1 LAPDSALAFEAV
13 VAGYGQLT
21 VLNGLSFT
29 APVGQIT
36 TLIGANGAGK
46 STVFKTAFGLVR
58 ARAGVVRVGGAD
70 ATNIGARAMLRHGV
84 VYVPQGR
91 NLFPT
96 LSVRHNLELGG
107 VTLGAKAVI
116 HRRMDQVFARFPR
129 LAERAENQASSLSG
143 GEQKMLE
150 IGRALLLE
158 PRVILI
164 DEPSIGLAPK
174 IVAEVFGVLRAL
186 ARDGVTVLMVE
197 QNVRSALAASDRA
210 VALEAG
216 RVALEGPAA
225 EVLADARLRSL
236 FLGGHIAS
244 AAPA

>member
-1 LAPDSALAFEAV
+1 LARDTALAFDNV

-21 VLNGLSFT
+21 VLNGLTFT
-29 APVGQIT
+29 APAGQIT

-58 ARAGVVRVGGAD
+58 ARSGAIRVGNVD
-70 ATNIGARAMLRHGV
+70 VTNAGARAMLGHGV

-96 LSVRHNLELGG
+96 LTLRQNLELGG
-107 VTLGAKAVI
+107 ITLGVKATI
-116 HRRMDQVFARFPR
+116 HARMDQVFARFPR
-129 LAERAENQASSLSG
+129 LAERADNQASSLSG

-150 IGRALLLE
+150 IGRGLLLE
-158 PRVILI
+158 PSVILI

-174 IVAEVFGVLRAL
+174 IVAEVYGVLRAL

-210 VALEAG
+210 VALESG

-225 EVLADARLRSL
+225 EVLADPRLRSL
-236 FLGGHIAS
+236 FLGGHIAQTG
-244 AAPA
+244 